1 MQKLWN
7 YIHNQM
13 NTNESFSNKDELRNM
28 MIMAVIIYIIVI
40 IILLF
45 LGKFL
50 WNQVLSKKISG
61 LKPLESIW
69 QFLGLMLLVQL
80 LVCC

>member
-7 YIHNQM
+7 YINDQL
-13 NTNESFSNKDELRNM
+13 NTNERFVNKDEIRN
-28 MIMAVIIYIIVI
+28 IMVMAIIIYIIVI

-45 LGKFL
+45 FGKFL
-50 WNQVLSKKISG
+50 WNQILSKKISG

-69 QFLGLMLLVQL
+69 QFFGLWILIQI